1 MMPES
6 FFFFGG
12 GGGRMGATR
21 CIKGVVQMY
30 NNYFCMHALF
40 HIRQDRGSSLQV
52 SRDVQ
57 WAVILNSLEAVIKW

>member
-1 MMPES
+1 
-6 FFFFGG
+6 
-12 GGGRMGATR
+12 MGAIR
-21 CIKGVVQMY
+21 CIMGVVQMY

-57 WAVILNSLEAVIKW
+57 WAVILSSLEAVIKL